1 MSLYIVYSLGYLDL
15 VSFIESDNDVVG
27 DALRV
32 EGVRYPHTG
41 EIGDEEKYLKD
52 TTIQYQEYTIA
63 QYLGYMRLQYLDT
76 SILMGLKSTAL
87 NIVQYLRQR

>member
-1 MSLYIVYSLGYLDL
+1 MILYIVYSVGYLDL

-41 EIGDEEKYLKD
+41 EIRDK
-52 TTIQYQEYTIA
+52 
-63 QYLGYMRLQYLDT
+63 
-76 SILMGLKSTAL
+76 
-87 NIVQYLRQR
+87 